1 MNVSNFNNV
10 RHARAK
16 KMNLTNKVP
25 ILTYHSIDESGSIIS
40 TAPEVFRRQMRHL
53 SENDYQVVS
62 LDALVKSVIENKTP
76 SPKTVALTFDDG
88 FQNFYTTAFPVLE
101 EYGFQATVFL
111 VTDFCGKN
119 NDWAGNPPNLP
130 PSRLLSWQEIKEL
143 RDYGIEF
150 GSHTRTHPDLTRISV
165 AEATCETVESKAAIE
180 NALGTKVTTFAYP
193 FGKFNMSVRAIAEK
207 TFEAACSTNLGK
219 MQGTSDYFS
228 LERIDTYYLSNPKIF
243 ASLSSK
249 TFDRYLRFR
258 QSLRGFKSLVSQ
270 N

>member
-1 MNVSNFNNV
+1 MNVFNFNNV
-10 RHARAK
+10 RHTRAK

-40 TAPEVFRRQMRHL
+40 TAPEVFRRQMKHL
-53 SENDYQVVS
+53 SEADYRVVP
-62 LDALVKSVIENKTP
+62 LNALVKAVSENKML

-101 EYGFQATVFL
+101 QYGFQATVFL

-119 NDWAGNPPNLP
+119 NDWAGNPPDFP
-130 PSRLLSWQEIKEL
+130 PSRLLAWQEIKEL

-150 GSHTRTHPDLTRISV
+150 GSHTRTHPDLTKISNS
-165 AEATCETVESKAAIE
+165 EATRETVESKAAIE

-193 FGKFNMSVRAIAEK
+193 FGKFNIAVRACAEK
-207 TFEAACSTNLGK
+207 NFAAACSTNLGK
-219 MQGTSDYFS
+219 MQGTSDFFS

-243 ASLSSK
+243 AALSSK
-249 TFDRYLRFR
+249 TFDRYLQFR
-258 QSLRGFKSLVSQ
+258 QSLRDFKSLVSR